1 MGNIW
6 ETMTMRRKTKLF
18 FASQS
23 LIGFLVSPAGQHC
36 VTNFAQNKQNN
47 KSSKRLFGKVWK
59 RYIFTEFCGRTD
71 ENLARM
77 TSLKIILSNSFCER
91 KESLFGK

>member
-6 ETMTMRRKTKLF
+6 ETLTMRRKTKLF

-23 LIGFLVSPAGQHC
+23 LIGFLAIPAGQHC

-47 KSSKRLFGKVWK
+47 KSSQRLFGKVWK
-59 RYIFTEFCGRTD
+59 KDKFSLNFVKGRI
-71 ENLARM
+71 EI
-77 TSLKIILSNSFCER
+77 SQE
-91 KESLFGK
+91 

>member
-23 LIGFLVSPAGQHC
+23 LIGFLASPAGQHC

-47 KSSKRLFGKVWK
+47 KSSKRLFGKVW
-59 RYIFTEFCGRTD
+59 
-71 ENLARM
+71 
-77 TSLKIILSNSFCER
+77 
-91 KESLFGK
+91 